1 MNGMQLKFLGRG
13 SAFNPKEGSNSA
25 YFIDDNCLFLID
37 CGETVFSQLIKKGLL
52 TGISAVYLLITHT
65 HADHIGSLGSLVAYV
80 DKSLHKKVQIVMPRN
95 PKHWPNIKNILDGT
109 GCLPD
114 QYDVINEA
122 NLDNRFSQFNA
133 VRYVETKHC
142 DELNCYGLIF
152 TTPTGTIYYSGDTT
166 ETAILESILS
176 ESKPFY
182 RAYVDVTTL
191 DYPGNVHLYVG
202 ELAKAVAENLRDKI
216 YCMHF
221 NNDACIKQAHELGFG
236 VVEVEK

>member
-1 MNGMQLKFLGRG
+1 
-13 SAFNPKEGSNSA
+13 
-25 YFIDDNCLFLID
+25 
-37 CGETVFSQLIKKGLL
+37 
-52 TGISAVYLLITHT
+52 
-65 HADHIGSLGSLVAYV
+65 
-80 DKSLHKKVQIVMPRN
+80 MPRN